1 MNVLLILT
9 VSRGSKA
16 FRGTLLVRF
25 SLRDGPHARVTR
37 LLTTAVQVDNRWV
50 RAPRAEEL
58 WAAGCLQAAL
68 PGVVVG
74 HHDRN
79 LGAQHDFDLSHAG
92 DVTFGAVEV
101 TAAAD
106 SAYVELWKIVDGNMP
121 WQDSGLAG
129 GWKVYVRPGRKARNI
144 KSLRAK
150 LPPALQALE
159 HAGRTVLHRHAPAGD
174 LLHEAMQDLGV
185 TWAYQAPTDF
195 PGSIYVMP
203 DLPADRASTFMADT
217 GDALAAW
224 IDAVMADPDQAHNLR
239 KLAASAAPEKHLFLL
254 VPAIVTTAPMP
265 VTDVLMRGITPTRP
279 PTLPA
284 AVTHLWV
291 TSDWRAGNG
300 FRWDPTDGW
309 LAFAN
314 DTTPL
319 PVDQLAGC
327 ACS

>member
-224 IDAVMADPDQAHNLR
+224 IDAVDPDVAAVCREAIWEAIAWQGVTRDRATWTR
-239 KLAASAAPEKHLFLL
+239 PVVRVPCPEGGPFEAAGTASA
-254 VPAIVTTAPMP
+254 
-265 VTDVLMRGITPTRP
+265 
-279 PTLPA
+279 
-284 AVTHLWV
+284 LW
-291 TSDWRAGNG
+291 SAYDALIGPG
-300 FRWDPTDGW
+300 RW
-309 LAFAN
+309 
-314 DTTPL
+314 
-319 PVDQLAGC
+319 
-327 ACS
+327 